1 MSGIL
6 GIENRTE
13 NWRTTVYFSPMFSE
27 KSYKFAEVLGATPA
41 FSPAA
46 VRIEL
51 FWKGI
56 RDYRHREGI
65 SRKDLERKVVEAYD
79 RNFSNL
85 RGDVLGFQEFAELE
99 GGHYVSDGERAE
111 SRLTNNLLGTEI
123 DVVLE
128 TPKHLFIGE
137 VKHESTFG
145 ADGKLVLVHQ
155 LVRQYVTATI
165 LLQIAGEN
173 KEVIPFVVGDSTDY
187 LKKTSQVRFM
197 ISQGWL
203 SQANVLD

>member
-1 MSGIL
+1 M
-6 GIENRTE
+6 
-13 NWRTTVYFSPMFSE
+13 
-27 KSYKFAEVLGATPA
+27 
-41 FSPAA
+41 
-46 VRIEL
+46 
-51 FWKGI
+51 
-56 RDYRHREGI
+56 
-65 SRKDLERKVVEAYD
+65 VEAYD

-99 GGHYVSDGERAE
+99 GSHYISNGERAE
-111 SRLTNNLLGTEI
+111 SRLTNNLLGTEV

-165 LLQIAGEN
+165 LLQIAGER

-187 LKKTSQVRFM
+187 LNKTSQVRFM

-203 SQANVLD
+203 SQANVLDWGDVKRAQVL